1 MTFELPISADLLP
14 SCDQE
19 LTRNV
24 TNMISVIMSVLS
36 GLCGIVCITCVI
48 RAVWNSPCDQGQL
61 ISDLCDEAA
70 VATEEQV
77 LADRFLPCFQVFLLE
92 VANMQNCS

>member
-1 MTFELPISADLLP
+1 MVE
-14 SCDQE
+14 
-19 LTRNV
+19 
-24 TNMISVIMSVLS
+24 SVLS
-36 GLCGIVCITCVI
+36 VI
-48 RAVWNSPCDQGQL
+48 RAVSTSPCDQGQL

-77 LADRFLPCFQVFLLE
+77 VADRFLPCFQVFLLE